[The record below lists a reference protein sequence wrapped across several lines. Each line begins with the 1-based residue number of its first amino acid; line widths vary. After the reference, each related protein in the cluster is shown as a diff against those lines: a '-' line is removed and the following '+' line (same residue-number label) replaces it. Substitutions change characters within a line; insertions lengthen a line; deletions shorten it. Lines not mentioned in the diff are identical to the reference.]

1 MEQMYNQYRALLFTL
16 AYQLTGSA
24 TDAEDAV
31 HDVFVKACDIQPEQL
46 EEPKAYFC
54 KMVTNHCLNL
64 MKSARKKREMYVGPW
79 LPEPIRTSEENV
91 LENTVVHRDLLSYG
105 MLVLLERLTPA
116 ERMVFVL
123 RVAMDFDYPEIA
135 QLLDKR
141 EANCRKLMSRAKSK
155 MGITGNEPIVS
166 DATGKKW
173 VSQFLDS
180 LQQGDVDHVISLLT
194 EDVMIVSDG
203 GGKVNAFRQPVRTR
217 KHVSRVLIHGFHGN
231 ISAAF
236 GNGTHYFEI
245 APLNGE
251 TGIVVRSGN
260 ETLVAM
266 LLQIR
271 GGKLARMYAVGNPE
285 KLLRV

>member
-1 MEQMYNQYRALLFTL
+1 MEQLYDQYRALLFTL
-16 AYQLTGSA
+16 AYQLTGSVE
-24 TDAEDAV
+24 DAEDAV
-31 HDVFVKACDIQPEQL
+31 QDVFVKACDIQPEHL
-46 EEPKAYFC
+46 EEPKAYLC

-79 LPEPIRTSEENV
+79 LPEPIRTSEENM
-91 LENTVVHRDLLSYG
+91 LEATVVHRDLLSYA

-116 ERMVFVL
+116 ERTVFVL

-135 QLLDKR
+135 ELLDKR

-155 MGITGNEPIVS
+155 MGITGKEPIAS
-166 DATGKKW
+166 DAVEKKW
-173 VSQFLDS
+173 VSRFLDS

-217 KHVSRVLIHGFHGN
+217 EHVARILIHGFHGN

-251 TGIVVRSGN
+251 TGIVVHSGN

-271 GGKLARMYAVGNPE
+271 GGKLARMYAVGNPD
-285 KLLRV
+285 KLVRV